1 VTENNGMLI
10 NDALNI
16 KPQDIVKRL
25 GDLPARKF
33 HCSVLGD
40 KALRAAINDYFRKS
54 GQTDRMV
61 IESSRIVDNETGI
74 TDKDIDLLYLGSN
87 STITEKEKGYVIK
100 VPCFCTHAYVITNKG
115 AKQLMKLV
123 EEQSE
128 GLGMYKADCA
138 IRKWQLHNKL
148 DCRIWNNVGIGF
160 IMPYPILISS
170 KESTEDYIHL
180 SRNNGLIFQN
190 SLLGSSIHGLS
201 LTNKGK
207 F

>member
-1 VTENNGMLI
+1 MQQSIRATSTASANAYLSE
-10 NDALNI
+10 
-16 KPQDIVKRL
+16 
-25 GDLPARKF
+25 
-33 HCSVLGD
+33 
-40 KALRAAINDYFRKS
+40 LRSISPLELFEMIY
-54 GQTDRMV
+54 
-61 IESSRIVDNETGI
+61 
-74 TDKDIDLLYLGSN
+74 IDLLYLGSN

-138 IRKWQLHNKL
+138 IKTWQKHNKL

-170 KESTEDYIHL
+170 KESTEDSIHL
-180 SRNNGLIFQN
+180 CRNNGLIFQN

-201 LTNKGK
+201 LTHKGK